1 MVYFL
6 EEFGAISEAN
16 AYLYD
21 IKIKGNKQCHNCGY
35 FINLKSPR
43 RGEVKGFK
51 CKNSNVCF
59 CENCYTHNT
68 SNTSNTSNKSNTSN
82 TFNTSNT
89 SNTFNTSNTSNTF
102 NTFNTFNT
110 SKFLKKCSAPV
121 LNYTPKYL
129 RLTAAAL
136 GIPRHLFPHLP
147 ERKLSVDVGLT
158 NLSAC
163 VRGYL
168 LRKKIRYLY
177 PITRIQAVV
186 RGGLSRIRRNLYNSM
201 RELHLNSICAGC
213 NFATGPKCLECSSK
227 HKLLFEFYKDY
238 IE

>member
-51 CKNSNVCF
+51 CKNSNACF
-59 CENCYTHNT
+59 CENCYTH
-68 SNTSNTSNKSNTSN
+68 
-82 TFNTSNT
+82 
-89 SNTFNTSNTSNTF
+89 NTSNTF

-177 PITRIQAVV
+177 PITRLQAVV

>member
-6 EEFGAISEAN
+6 EEFGAISEGD

-68 SNTSNTSNKSNTSN
+68 SNTFN
-82 TFNTSNT
+82 TFNTS
-89 SNTFNTSNTSNTF
+89 
-102 NTFNTFNT
+102 NT

-121 LNYTPKYL
+121 FNYTPKYL

-177 PITRIQAVV
+177 PITRLQAVV

>member
-6 EEFGAISEAN
+6 EEFGTIAHDD

-21 IKIKGNKQCHNCGY
+21 IKIKGNKQCNNCGY

-51 CKNSNVCF
+51 CKTSNVCF
-59 CENCYTHNT
+59 CENCYAHN
-68 SNTSNTSNKSNTSN
+68 K
-82 TFNTSNT
+82 
-89 SNTFNTSNTSNTF
+89 
-102 NTFNTFNT
+102 
-110 SKFLKKCSAPV
+110 SKFLKKSSAPV
-121 LNYTPKYL
+121 FNYTPKYL

-136 GIPRHLFPHLP
+136 GIHRHLFPHLP
-147 ERKLSVDVGLT
+147 ERKLSVDIGLT

-177 PITRIQAVV
+177 PITRLQAVV

>member
-68 SNTSNTSNKSNTSN
+68 SNTSNTSN
-82 TFNTSNT
+82 
-89 SNTFNTSNTSNTF
+89 
-102 NTFNTFNT
+102 TFNT
-110 SKFLKKCSAPV
+110 SKFLKKSSAPV
-121 LNYTPKYL
+121 FNYTPKYL

-147 ERKLSVDVGLT
+147 ERKLSIDVSLT

-177 PITRIQAVV
+177 PITRLQAVV

-213 NFATGPKCLECSSK
+213 NFATGPKCLECSSQ